1 MDDLVAEDQ
10 VQLVGGIGPQGQ
22 HHLQGPAEQA
32 NRQGGGGV
40 GGDHQGAGER
50 LHLGLVHLLL
60 PDVQDFL
67 VRDGPCSFQQLPPE
81 AQVGQGVPPE
91 HGNGPHQPQPQDQ
104 PDPIPPGTQHESGGI
119 GQKGGVEARI
129 EKIGQEPQH
138 GAAPGADK
146 TAEQG
151 CERQEQGIIGGD
163 VKKALKAQGQRKL
176 RRAARAHD
184 HQPKEGQQHQGQ
196 GQLIGVHQ
204 RLIVVG
210 EVVAGAGSVVIA
222 APEEQGKAHK
232 QADGG
237 EREQTEDVGV
247 CDAHNFPPFNRSR
260 SSSSSWRVSPLLHR
274 ALAKVD
280 RLPPHSWSKN
290 RRLCPAR

>member
-104 PDPIPPGTQHESGGI
+104 PDPVSPGAQDESGGVGHQTGI
-119 GQKGGVEARI
+119 EAQI
-129 EKIGQEPQH
+129 EKIGEEPQH
-138 GAAPGADK
+138 GAAPGADEP
-146 TAEQG
+146 AEQG
-151 CERQEQGIIGGD
+151 REGQEQGIVYGQ
-163 VKKALKAQGQRKL
+163 VKKALEEHGQRKL
-176 RRAARAHD
+176 CHAARPHEQ
-184 HQPKEGQQHQGQ
+184 QPQGQQKEDHKGQ
-196 GQLIGVHQ
+196 QIGVHQ
-204 RLIVVG
+204 RLIAVG
-210 EVVAGAGSVVIA
+210 GVLAGAGPVVIA
-222 APEEQGKAHK
+222 PVEQKKAHK
-232 QADGG
+232 QAEKHESEKAKAVVIG
-237 EREQTEDVGV
+237 E
-247 CDAHNFPPFNRSR
+247 AHNFPPFNRSR

>member
-10 VQLVGGIGPQGQ
+10 VQLVGGIGPWGQ
-22 HHLQGPAEQA
+22 HHLHRAAEQA
-32 NRQGGGGV
+32 HRQGSGGV
-40 GGDHQGAGER
+40 RGDHQGEGE
-50 LHLGLVHLLL
+50 GLPLCPVQLLL
-60 PDVQDFL
+60 PDVQDLL
-67 VRDGPCSFQQLPPE
+67 VRDGPGSLQQLPPE
-81 AQVGQGVPPE
+81 AQVGQGVPGE
-91 HGNGPHQPQPQDQ
+91 HSDGSRQPQPQNQ

-119 GQKGGVEARI
+119 RQKGGVEARI

-151 CERQEQGIIGGD
+151 CERQEQGIIDGD
-163 VKKALKAQGQRKL
+163 VKKALKAQGQHKL

-184 HQPKEGQQHQGQ
+184 HQPKGGQQHQGQ

-204 RLIVVG
+204 RLIAVG
-210 EVVAGAGSVVIA
+210 EVVAGGGSVVIA

-232 QADGG
+232 QAEGG
-237 EREQTEDVGV
+237 EREQTEAVGV